1 GRPRRADGC
10 RKRLFT
16 AAVFSSLPST
26 LTGITCPTP
35 TSVEHAGIRV
45 KSYSVHSRERYVCNS
60 GFKRKAGTSSLTQCM
75 FNETTQTAHWTA
87 PNLKCIRDP
96 SLTHQRPVPFSTA
109 TTARV
114 TLQPESP
121 SPSGKAS
128 SPGADTT
135 VAAETAVAP
144 HSPSKPP
151 SAGPPGP
158 GGQESSQAP
167 SQTTAV
173 GTSEGTPSA
182 PRQPPG
188 QLSLFCAGGAR
199 AAGAADLEKRPGA
212 VAHACHPGT
221 LGGQGGMIALGQEF
235 ETSLSKSE
243 IPSPRLY

>member
-87 PNLKCIRDP
+87 PNLKCI
-96 SLTHQRPVPFSTA
+96 T
-109 TTARV
+109 
-114 TLQPESP
+114 
-121 SPSGKAS
+121 S

-188 QLSLFCAGGAR
+188 HSEPSSTSPSLLCVAGVALLAPCCLQSR
-199 AAGAADLEKRPGA
+199 QSSRPNNVEMATVEAQPMTSSREEDAETGP
-212 VAHACHPGT
+212 HA
-221 LGGQGGMIALGQEF
+221 L
-235 ETSLSKSE
+235 
-243 IPSPRLY
+243 